1 MNIQTIKLT
10 KKYGQ
15 LIAVDQI
22 DLTVQ
27 KGQIFGL
34 LGPNGA
40 GKSTTISMLSTLIKP
55 TTGQITIDGIDIVK
69 TPQAIRPR
77 LGVVPQ
83 EIALYTNLSGAENL
97 KFWGKAY
104 GLKGDVLTTRIAEV
118 ADFIGIAERLIDRVD
133 NYSGGMKRRLN
144 IGVALLH
151 RPELLILDEPTVG
164 IDPQSRNHILERIKA
179 LNESGTTIIYTSHY
193 MEEVEAICD
202 DIAIIDHGK
211 IIARG
216 TKAALLKNSQA
227 MTKINVQFDSVDHDM
242 IDQLQKL
249 NGVQQLIISQDKIS
263 FLVPSSQMV
272 EAVFNTAKQ
281 HGKTVLSVSVTE
293 PNLETVFLELTGKA
307 LRD

>member
-1 MNIQTIKLT
+1 MNIQTIKLS
-10 KKYGQ
+10 KQYGN
-15 LIAVDQI
+15 ITAVDQI
-22 DLTVQ
+22 DLTIQ

-40 GKSTTISMLSTLIKP
+40 GKSTTISMLSSLIKP
-55 TTGQITIDGIDIVK
+55 TAGQITIDGIDIVK

-83 EIALYTNLSGAENL
+83 EIALYTNLSGLDNL

-104 GLKGDVLTTRIAEV
+104 GLKGNTLTMRIAEV
-118 ADFIGIAERLIDRVD
+118 ADFIGIAERLADKVD

-151 RPELLILDEPTVG
+151 QPKLLILDEPTVG
-164 IDPQSRNHILERIKA
+164 IDPQSRNHILARIKA
-179 LNESGTTIIYTSHY
+179 LNDAGTTVIYTSHY
-193 MEEVEAICD
+193 MDEVEAICD

-211 IIARG
+211 IIASG
-216 TKAALLKNSQA
+216 TKSELLKNSQA
-227 MTKINVQFDSVDHDM
+227 MTKINVQFDGVNNDV
-242 IDQLQKL
+242 INQLHAL
-249 NGVQQLIISQDKIS
+249 NGVRQLTINEDKIS
-263 FLVPSSQMV
+263 FFASSSQLA
-272 EAVFNTAKQ
+272 ETIFQIAKQ
-281 HGKTVLSVSVTE
+281 HGKTVLSVSITK